1 MNNYF
6 TEERQL
12 ISFDKSF
19 STNIHIS
26 EPDKYKLLEEI
37 SKKSEKIINIGS
49 NLSYSPLGF
58 LKIVYL

>member
-37 SKKSEKIINIGS
+37 SKKSE
-49 NLSYSPLGF
+49 NL
-58 LKIVYL
+58 KEMT